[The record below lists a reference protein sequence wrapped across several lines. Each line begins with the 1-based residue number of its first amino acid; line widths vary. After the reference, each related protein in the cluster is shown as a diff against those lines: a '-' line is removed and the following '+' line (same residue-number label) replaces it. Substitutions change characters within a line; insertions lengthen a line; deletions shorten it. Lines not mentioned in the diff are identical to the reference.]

1 VLRNSSTWK
10 NQKLK
15 KTKKDKRLGQK
26 TLITG
31 ASQKKK
37 KDIGRK
43 LMVVSDVTTERKG
56 TWWV

>member
-15 KTKKDKRLGQK
+15 KTKKYKRLGQK